1 MTTKKQNIFS
11 KISNFLTEVH
21 TELSKV
27 SWATPREVGGATVV
41 IIILVLMVSV
51 FIALVDF
58 LLSSGLA
65 LVMR

>member
-1 MTTKKQNIFS
+1 MATKKQNIFS
-11 KISNFLTEVH
+11 KTSNFLTEVRA
-21 TELSKV
+21 ELSRV
-27 SWATPREVGGATVV
+27 SWATPKEVGGATVV
-41 IIILVLMVSV
+41 IVILVLMVSV

>member
-1 MTTKKQNIFS
+1 MATKKQNIFR
-11 KISNFLTEVH
+11 KIGNFLTEVRA
-21 TELSKV
+21 ELSKA
-27 SWATPREVGGATVV
+27 SWATPKEVGGATVV
-41 IIILVLMVSV
+41 IIILVLIASA